1 MFGMQRGF
9 TNLTPIYFFSS
20 IRADSGKSTI
30 VSNLSVYLSSLSY
43 KVAVL
48 DFDYSSP
55 EKLRNAF
62 PTAIEIKDYQE
73 LSTLIS
79 ANDPRFQ
86 QNFYFTDTNKLSFF
100 PAHKLKTPYE
110 LVTDTAFRDF
120 FLQLSSTFD
129 YVLINLT
136 SGVKECASVS
146 DLLSKSYLFR
156 GCKPSS
162 IIISLP
168 DERNL
173 ISLDNFIQSNQ
184 AVSYQAEENTYF
196 LFNKVPG
203 PTDVLELEDTSLTAS
218 DIRSIFTYPLT
229 YIIPFIDEILEQK
242 NRSIAYVLQNN
253 SIINQHIVG
262 LFRLLNG
269 AASISYLMKEAN
281 SYQSCIS
288 GTLLSKIYPYLEK
301 LQKKVA
307 AKLFINPADVN
318 IYIEQNEEN
327 FRIRIRLTSLGQK
340 LLGIRTDIPDY
351 HSIQTVKSEHPSKLE
366 VRSLRN
372 SLRTVKQID
381 RETPYT
387 LSFKSIFTFDDSFYS
402 NPVSK
407 LNKNI
412 PIEPEKENYPSP
424 ILFPQRHEIS
434 EIPTLTNILGL
445 IGQKRNIIFNE
456 YPDDVNKQ
464 GVSQVYIPTEFSLF
478 FTLDAKLKTRY
489 DSNNRYLT
497 LPPIIKSKIQLTPNY
512 DYLFRKFEP
521 YSIFDIFARNKKFE
535 FISDFGLRE
544 AYYGFNSEGLIQLP
558 AGRFSLIN
566 ENLFSNKIA
575 PIIPKEDTSRISSIA
590 VAKFKLNFDNYF
602 SIDLSSEWASN
613 TKKQRTE
620 SPKSYAQSI
629 INLVKPEYFS
639 KQAEWNL
646 YSTNP
651 IFGIFDKTEHSKI
664 LLSHVIYG

>member
-9 TNLTPIYFFSS
+9 TNLTPLYFFSS

-79 ANDPRFQ
+79 ATDPRFQ

-173 ISLDNFIQSNQ
+173 INLDNFIQNNQ

-203 PTDVLELEDTSLTAS
+203 PTDVLELDDTSLTAS

-229 YIIPFIDEILEQK
+229 YIVPFIDEILEQK

-253 SIINQHIVG
+253 SIINQYIVG

-281 SYQSCIS
+281 TYQSCIS
-288 GTLLSKIYPYLEK
+288 GTLLSKIY
-301 LQKKVA
+301 
-307 AKLFINPADVN
+307 
-318 IYIEQNEEN
+318 
-327 FRIRIRLTSLGQK
+327 T
-340 LLGIRTDIPDY
+340 
-351 HSIQTVKSEHPSKLE
+351 
-366 VRSLRN
+366 
-372 SLRTVKQID
+372 
-381 RETPYT
+381 
-387 LSFKSIFTFDDSFYS
+387 
-402 NPVSK
+402 
-407 LNKNI
+407 
-412 PIEPEKENYPSP
+412 
-424 ILFPQRHEIS
+424 
-434 EIPTLTNILGL
+434 
-445 IGQKRNIIFNE
+445 
-456 YPDDVNKQ
+456 
-464 GVSQVYIPTEFSLF
+464 
-478 FTLDAKLKTRY
+478 
-489 DSNNRYLT
+489 
-497 LPPIIKSKIQLTPNY
+497 
-512 DYLFRKFEP
+512 
-521 YSIFDIFARNKKFE
+521 
-535 FISDFGLRE
+535 
-544 AYYGFNSEGLIQLP
+544 
-558 AGRFSLIN
+558 
-566 ENLFSNKIA
+566 
-575 PIIPKEDTSRISSIA
+575 
-590 VAKFKLNFDNYF
+590 
-602 SIDLSSEWASN
+602 
-613 TKKQRTE
+613 
-620 SPKSYAQSI
+620 
-629 INLVKPEYFS
+629 
-639 KQAEWNL
+639 
-646 YSTNP
+646 
-651 IFGIFDKTEHSKI
+651 
-664 LLSHVIYG
+664 